1 MTVARYGLAATHVLA
16 VAFARRNDAALAV
29 IDVVDFFDTLRGSVG
44 ERSLMLKDVTSVR
57 VVAYFPCQLS
67 TETGSRRDVPTGW
80 SVTDG
85 LDDLALQPYGQRL
98 LDELLGSMPRPT
110 MEISGGQEILRA
122 AGEEIETA
130 LLPATASGA
139 WQVLSA
145 RVSLWNVDCGLLCI
159 TYQLPDGIVS
169 DTEDVVDEV
178 ASPVQRMVPAVTRL
192 LRAILPAAVGEDEV
206 FVLWANTTFAVRVD
220 PDCDPA
226 RRRAIAEA
234 FTPDGV
240 DCTPDGARG
249 GVLRVGSHTTA
260 VVNDFGSR
268 PALLLARLTGV
279 HHVCWA
285 AALRYDAVLS
295 AELSQIDPGRA
306 DLSMSALEDQAKRIL
321 RGYHRIRLFRLGYSS
336 VEAHLDAAGGTV
348 WSALEQ
354 QWKFRLVLTTL
365 DERLDFVRTLHQQ
378 LVGRL
383 QDRRSRLLNELV
395 LGFTFLNIFAIV
407 LAALTFVALPSLDVG
422 LLASVIGTVM
432 LLVNLSAYLA
442 FRRQIN
448 DPGRNPR
455 ASARP

>member
-1 MTVARYGLAATHVLA
+1 M
-16 VAFARRNDAALAV
+16 F
-29 IDVVDFFDTLRGSVG
+29 
-44 ERSLMLKDVTSVR
+44 KDVTSVR
-57 VVAYFPCQLS
+57 VLAYFPCQLS
-67 TETGSRRDVPTGW
+67 APAPAEGDVPTGW

-98 LDELLGSMPRPT
+98 LDDLLGSMPRPT
-110 MEISGGQEILRA
+110 MEISGGAEVLRTAGQEIDP
-122 AGEEIETA
+122 A
-130 LLPATASGA
+130 LSPTTESGA
-139 WQVLSA
+139 WQVVSA
-145 RVSLWNVDCGLLCI
+145 RISLWNVDCGLVCV

-169 DTEDVVDEV
+169 GVGDVVAEV
-178 ASPVQRMVPAVTRL
+178 APPVQRMLPAVTRL
-192 LRAILPAAVGEDEV
+192 LRAVLPAPAGTDEV

-226 RRRAIAEA
+226 RRRAIAER
-234 FTPDGV
+234 FSPDGV
-240 DCTPDGARG
+240 DCTPDSISD

-260 VVNDFGSR
+260 VVSDFGSR

-295 AELSQIDPGRA
+295 AELSQIDPGRGG
-306 DLSMSALEDQAKRIL
+306 LSMSALEDQAKRIL
-321 RGYHRIRLFRLGYSS
+321 GGYHRIRLFRLGYSS

-348 WSALEQ
+348 WNALEQ

-395 LGFTFLNIFAIV
+395 LAFTFLNIFAIV

-422 LLASVIGTVM
+422 LLASAIGVVM
-432 LLVNLSAYLA
+432 LLANLTAYLA
-442 FRRQIN
+442 FRRQMN
-448 DPGRNPR
+448 DPGR
-455 ASARP
+455 ASGA

>member
-1 MTVARYGLAATHVLA
+1 M
-16 VAFARRNDAALAV
+16 F
-29 IDVVDFFDTLRGSVG
+29 
-44 ERSLMLKDVTSVR
+44 KDVTSVR
-57 VVAYFPCQLS
+57 VLAYFPCQLS
-67 TETGSRRDVPTGW
+67 APAPAEGDVPTGW

-98 LDELLGSMPRPT
+98 LDDLLGSMPRPT
-110 MEISGGQEILRA
+110 MEISGGAEVLRTAGQEIDP
-122 AGEEIETA
+122 A
-130 LLPATASGA
+130 LSPTTESGA
-139 WQVLSA
+139 WQVVSA
-145 RVSLWNVDCGLLCI
+145 RISLWNVDCGLVCV

-169 DTEDVVDEV
+169 GVGDVVAEV
-178 ASPVQRMVPAVTRL
+178 APPVQRMLPAVTRL
-192 LRAILPAAVGEDEV
+192 LRAVLSAPAGTDEV

-226 RRRAIAEA
+226 RRRAIAER
-234 FTPDGV
+234 FSPDGV
-240 DCTPDGARG
+240 DCTPDGISD

-260 VVNDFGSR
+260 VVSDFGSR

-295 AELSQIDPGRA
+295 AELSQIDPGRGG
-306 DLSMSALEDQAKRIL
+306 LSMSALEDQAKRIL
-321 RGYHRIRLFRLGYSS
+321 GGYHRIRLFRLGYSS

-348 WSALEQ
+348 WNALEQ

-395 LGFTFLNIFAIV
+395 LAFTFLNIFAIV

-422 LLASVIGTVM
+422 LLASAIGVVM
-432 LLVNLSAYLA
+432 LLANLTAYLT
-442 FRRQIN
+442 FRRQMN
-448 DPGRNPR
+448 DPGR
-455 ASARP
+455 AAGA

>member
-1 MTVARYGLAATHVLA
+1 
-16 VAFARRNDAALAV
+16 
-29 IDVVDFFDTLRGSVG
+29 
-44 ERSLMLKDVTSVR
+44 MLKDVTSIR

-67 TETGSRRDVPTGW
+67 AETGSRGDVPPLWTAI
-80 SVTDG
+80 DG
-85 LDDLALQPYGQRL
+85 LADLALQPYGQRL

-110 MEISGGQEILRA
+110 MEISGGPEILRA
-122 AGEEIETA
+122 AGEEIEAA
-130 LLPATASGA
+130 LLPITDAGA
-139 WQVLSA
+139 WQVVSA
-145 RVSLWNVDCGLLCI
+145 RVSVWNVDCGLLCI

-169 DTEDVVDEV
+169 GDDVVAEV
-178 ASPVQRMVPAVTRL
+178 APPVQRMVPAVTRI
-192 LRAILPAAVGEDEV
+192 LRAALPSPVGADEV

-220 PDCDPA
+220 PDCEPA
-226 RRRAIAEA
+226 RRRAIAEEL
-234 FTPDGV
+234 TPDGV
-240 DCTPDGARG
+240 DCTPDGARD

-260 VVNDFGSR
+260 VVSDFGAR
-268 PALLLARLTGV
+268 PAQLLSRLTGV

-306 DLSMSALEDQAKRIL
+306 DVSMSALEEQAKRIL
-321 RGYHRIRLFRLGYSS
+321 TGYHRIRLFRLGYSS

-348 WSALEQ
+348 WNALEQ

-395 LGFTFLNIFAIV
+395 LAFTFLNIFAIV

-422 LLASVIGTVM
+422 LLASMIGLVM

-442 FRRQIN
+442 FRRRIN
-448 DPGRNPR
+448 DPSRN
-455 ASARP
+455 SGV

>member
-1 MTVARYGLAATHVLA
+1 
-16 VAFARRNDAALAV
+16 
-29 IDVVDFFDTLRGSVG
+29 
-44 ERSLMLKDVTSVR
+44 MLEDVTSVR
-57 VVAYFPCQLS
+57 VLAYFPCQFS
-67 TETGSRRDVPTGW
+67 APAGFEGDVPAGW

-110 MEISGGQEILRA
+110 MEISGGPEILRA
-122 AGEEIETA
+122 ADQDVDPA
-130 LLPATASGA
+130 LVPSTESGA
-139 WQVLSA
+139 WQVVSA
-145 RVSLWNVDCGLLCI
+145 RISLWNVDCGLVCV
-159 TYQLPDGIVS
+159 TYHLPDGIVS
-169 DTEDVVDEV
+169 GAADVVAEV
-178 ASPVQRMVPAVTRL
+178 APPVQRMVPAVTRL
-192 LRAILPAAVGEDEV
+192 LRAVLPVPDGADEV

-226 RRRAIAEA
+226 RRRAIAEQ

-240 DCTPDGARG
+240 DCTPGGLGG
-249 GVLRVGSHTTA
+249 GVLRVGTHTTA
-260 VVNDFGSR
+260 VVGDFGSR

-295 AELSQIDPGRA
+295 AELSQIEPGRGG
-306 DLSMSALEDQAKRIL
+306 LSMSALEDQAKRIL
-321 RGYHRIRLFRLGYSS
+321 SGYHRIRLFRLGYSS

-348 WSALEQ
+348 WNALEQ

-395 LGFTFLNIFAIV
+395 LAFTFLNIFAIV

-422 LLASVIGTVM
+422 LLASMIGLG
-432 LLVNLSAYLA
+432 LLLANLTAYLA

-448 DPGRNPR
+448 DPGR
-455 ASARP
+455 ASGG